1 MLDNYL
7 EVDGKKLEVLFLFN
21 YKERDFVVYECPDGE
36 ISASLI
42 KNNEGQITLE
52 KITENEANK
61 TTNRTN
67 ISSSS
72 ITLRELLYNKK
83 QIKLQ
88 TSWSEERKPR
98 IKRKYM

>member
-21 YKERDFVVYECPDGE
+21 YKERDFVIYECPDGE

-52 KITENEANK
+52 KITENEDWDFVD
-61 TTNRTN
+61 
-67 ISSSS
+67 
-72 ITLRELLYNKK
+72 KK
-83 QIKLQ
+83 L
-88 TSWSEERKPR
+88 EE
-98 IKRKYM
+98 YLHSDDEN

>member
-42 KNNEGQITLE
+42 KNNEGQI
-52 KITENEANK
+52 I
-61 TTNRTN
+61 
-67 ISSSS
+67 I
-72 ITLRELLYNKK
+72 
-83 QIKLQ
+83 
-88 TSWSEERKPR
+88 
-98 IKRKYM
+98 